1 MKKIKSIRQLRSEK
15 KRMLNEQ
22 EELEACIG
30 KKWNELKESLQPVNF
45 AKDTLDSVLRKKTAS
60 FMQEDNILKD
70 TFTYGAALFARKFA
84 DKAEEKFE
92 KIFKK

>member
-22 EELEACIG
+22 EELEARIG
-30 KKWNELKESLQPVNF
+30 RKWNELKESLQPVNL
-45 AKDTLDSVLRKKTAS
+45 AKDTFDAVFWKKTAS

-84 DKAEEKFE
+84 DSAGEKFE